1 MCAFAPAVR
10 TLVPTEPMP
19 PECQE
24 KTPDTEGKNIEDS
37 LLMKGT
43 MFMTNNS
50 EMLPI
55 VYYLTLKKN

>member
-1 MCAFAPAVR
+1 
-10 TLVPTEPMP
+10 MP